1 MKRIILLTSIAFIPW
16 AGSQA
21 LAAQEASPRTAT
33 AIDRDADTMLA
44 LDVMGAAL
52 RERTMLKVH
61 ADITS
66 EVVLASG
73 QKIQSGGT
81 VDMIVRRPDRFRV
94 TIRDGRKDR
103 DIYYDGRSLTVFA
116 PALGHYASFAAPP
129 TIAATLERA
138 NDEFG
143 IEVPLADLFYWGVD
157 PTLADRVRSAFRLGS
172 DVVNGSRCAHYAIRQ
187 DQVDWQVWIREAGES
202 LPCKLVITSKADPA
216 MPQFTAVYSFGEGQ
230 SLDLNQFTFQ
240 PPKGASEISFKPAN
254 GRAPSQDR

>member
-1 MKRIILLTSIAFIPW
+1 MKRIILLTSIAFMPW
-16 AGSQA
+16 TASPA
-21 LAAQEASPRTAT
+21 LAAQAASPQA
-33 AIDRDADTMLA
+33 AAASERDPETMVA
-44 LDVMGAAL
+44 LDAMGAAL
-52 RERTMLKVH
+52 RARTMLNVH

-66 EVVLASG
+66 EVVLTSG
-73 QKIQSGGT
+73 QKIQSVGT

-138 NDEFG
+138 KDEFG
-143 IEVPLADLFYWGVD
+143 IEVPLADLVYWGVD

-172 DVVNGSRCAHYAIRQ
+172 DMVNGSSCAHYAIRQ
-187 DQVDWQVWIREAGES
+187 DQVDWQVWIREEGES

-216 MPQFTAVYSFGEGQ
+216 MPQFTAVYSFGAAQ
-230 SLDLNQFTFQ
+230 SPDLSRFTFQ
-240 PPKGASEISFKPAN
+240 PPKGANEISFKPAN